1 MGFFLAP
8 DTYRQA
14 FPVPTLLADRYL
26 KLATHTQLKCI
37 LYILRNST
45 EEISI
50 QKTAEALNLSI
61 REAED
66 ALLYWV
72 REGVLGSDTQKASE
86 KAEVKEIVKQTEK
99 PSRQDVAKR
108 GLEDPKLQMLL
119 RESQLKF
126 GRNLKT
132 NEAST
137 LVWLY
142 DDLGLDV
149 SLILLLLEYAKTSN
163 RLNIRFIEKTAV
175 TWVDKGIEG
184 LIAAE
189 QWISNRALGDLAWK
203 RVCKAFSIEF
213 RRPSEKEAEYSYLW
227 LKEWGLSDDLL
238 AAAYDV
244 CVDTKSKFIFS
255 YAARIIENWH
265 KKGFKTA
272 KDIKTEEQ
280 VAEKPI
286 KKTKNSTDTNFGG
299 YNLSQF
305 EDSLNNDDD

>member
-1 MGFFLAP
+1 MVFFLSP
-8 DTYRQA
+8 DAYRQA
-14 FPVPTLLADRYL
+14 FPVPTLLADKHL

-45 EEISI
+45 EEISA

-72 REGVLGSDTQKASE
+72 KQGVLGSDTQKAPE

-108 GLEDPKLQMLL
+108 GLEDPKLQLL
-119 RESQLKF
+119 LNEAQLKF
-126 GRNLKT
+126 GRNLKS
-132 NEAST
+132 NESAT
-137 LVWLY
+137 LVWFY
-142 DDLGLDV
+142 DDLGLDI
-149 SLILLLLEYAKTSN
+149 SLILLLLEFAKTSGK
-163 RLNIRFIEKTAV
+163 LNINYVEKIALI
-175 TWVDKGIEG
+175 WLDKGIEN
-184 LIAAE
+184 IVAAE
-189 QWISNRALGDLAWK
+189 KWIANRALGDLAWK

-244 CVDTKSKFIFS
+244 CVDTKSKFMFA
-255 YAARIIENWH
+255 YTAKVIENWH
-265 KKGFKTA
+265 KKGYKTA
-272 KDIKTEEQ
+272 KDIKTEIE
-280 VAEKPI
+280 ETKKPQP
-286 KKTKNSTDTNFGG
+286 KKSTKYSYAG
-299 YNLSQF
+299 YDLAAF
-305 EDSLNNDDD
+305 EESLNNDDD